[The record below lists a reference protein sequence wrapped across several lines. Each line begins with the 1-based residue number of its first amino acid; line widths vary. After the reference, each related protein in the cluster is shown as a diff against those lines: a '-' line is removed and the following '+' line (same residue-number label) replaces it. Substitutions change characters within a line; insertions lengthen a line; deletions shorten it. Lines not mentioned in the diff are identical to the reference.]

1 MIVKTFF
8 ISTIAVLLCA
18 CSSTAKLSQ
27 QDFDLLFQKARAG
40 DAKSQNALGSMYAN
54 GENVSKDEEEA
65 VRWLLLAAKQGLP
78 VAQRNIGICFNNGY
92 GVPLNK
98 VEAYAW
104 FNLCANTYED
114 ARELRDQLDNVLSS
128 AERIA
133 AQKRTRQLEEGL
145 LIQSIVIPGFGKEPK
160 EYAPPEKSSEQ
171 RNMLRG
177 A

>member
-1 MIVKTFF
+1 MITKALF
-8 ISTIAVLLCA
+8 ISMIAVLICA

-27 QDFDLLFQKARAG
+27 QDLDQLFQKAQSG
-40 DAKSQNALGSMYAN
+40 DAKSQNTLGSMYAN
-54 GENVSKDEEEA
+54 GENVSKDEAEA
-65 VRWLLLAAKQGLP
+65 VKWLLLAAKQGLP

-104 FNLCANTYED
+104 FNLCANSYDD
-114 ARELRDQLDNVLSS
+114 ARELRDQLDNILSS

-145 LIQSIVIPGFGKEPK
+145 LNQSIVIPGFGKEPK
-160 EYAPPEKSSEQ
+160 EETPPERSPELL
-171 RNMLRG
+171 NILRG
-177 A
+177 T